1 MSSAIYYS
9 ENAFRV
15 DKSKTY
21 GRQVAGNDFLQ
32 AYCKSNSCSKFWVYA
47 KTTNE
52 ANDFTEFVKS
62 NGINKGIKFINFENT
77 AALKEPGLEKM
88 LSSSKRK
95 GSDSKSIS
103 NLENMILKELR
114 KNN

>member
-1 MSSAIYYS
+1 MKNLKITFLLLFFAFLCNCSGIREAMSGKTKTTDEFLVKKKDPLVLPPKYG
-9 ENAFRV
+9 
-15 DKSKTY
+15 DLPLPKSK
-21 GRQVAGNDFLQ
+21 
-32 AYCKSNSCSKFWVYA
+32 K
-47 KTTNE
+47 E
-52 ANDFTEFVKS
+52 E
-62 NGINKGIKFINFENT
+62 
-77 AALKEPGLEKM
+77 LKEPGLEKM